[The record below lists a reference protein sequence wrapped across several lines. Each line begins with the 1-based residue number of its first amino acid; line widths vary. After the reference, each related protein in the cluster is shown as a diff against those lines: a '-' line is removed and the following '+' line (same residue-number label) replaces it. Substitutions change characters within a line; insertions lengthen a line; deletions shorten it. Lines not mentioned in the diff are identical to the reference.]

1 MSGKLGSE
9 CCGANPYFALG
20 YIHGIHMAE
29 NGKYYGICGECKEH
43 AEFNKQTEIEKAHDK
58 AIEWNKEI
66 DRINKKER
74 KEHETAN

>member
-9 CCGANPYFALG
+9 CCGANSYFALG
-20 YIHGIHMAE
+20 YLHGIHMAE

-43 AEFNKQTEIEKAHDK
+43 AEFNKQTE
-58 AIEWNKEI
+58 
-66 DRINKKER
+66 ER